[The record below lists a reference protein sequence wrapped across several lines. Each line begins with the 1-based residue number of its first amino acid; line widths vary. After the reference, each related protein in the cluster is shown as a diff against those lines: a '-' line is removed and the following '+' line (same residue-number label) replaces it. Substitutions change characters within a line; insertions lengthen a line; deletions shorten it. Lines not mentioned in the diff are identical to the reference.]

1 MTKQISLSETQLKNT
16 IYKTIA
22 SMLKEEF
29 DLSVLHPNQV
39 SNYVFSYMSH
49 AMGNSTMHIDNPLKL
64 KNLGFLKNVD
74 YWDVTSGNNTSE
86 VSNLVA
92 WGGEGGYWFN
102 VLNNPKTP
110 EPVKQEILSKKKDWA
125 EDGLSEGKIRV
136 TEGELRD
143 VIKESV
149 TKILTQYIEKPQN

>member
-1 MTKQISLSETQLKNT
+1 MAKQISLSEAQLRNT

-29 DLSVLHPNQV
+29 DLSALHPNKV
-39 SNYVFSYMSH
+39 SNYIFHYMSQ
-49 AMGNSTMHIDNPLKL
+49 AMGNGQMHIDNPLKL

-86 VSNLVA
+86 VSNLVV

-102 VLNNPKTP
+102 VLNNPRTP
-110 EPVKQEILSKKKDWA
+110 ETVKQQILSKRKDWA
-125 EDGLSEGKIRV
+125 EDGL
-136 TEGELRD
+136 
-143 VIKESV
+143 
-149 TKILTQYIEKPQN
+149 